1 VARNLQARRKLSALY
16 KRGVEVRFGPDGGRI
31 GPFDEPATVDEVAV
45 YVAPASPLQRE
56 QALRDAQ
63 AKRARA
69 LIATKREEESEE
81 HLTSKAF
88 VAEMSLATLT
98 DYVLIADQ
106 EERRSE
112 AIRDVLSRDEW
123 NDIAA
128 LQDALRQFDEED
140 SDEGEPEYAA
150 VLARDEEYGRQVN
163 ERDLSLTEAAREA
176 LNLLGRD
183 ELERRALEKR
193 SELVGSQAFMQEY
206 ERQMTFYSVREVTD
220 NNVLFFESAREF
232 ADQDDQIQLTIK
244 QALSQFINE
253 ATEAKHLPGVVSGSE
268 SSAPPSEPEISEAS
282 TPEAVSA

>member
-253 ATEAKHLPGVVSGSE
+253 ATEAKNLPGVVSGSE